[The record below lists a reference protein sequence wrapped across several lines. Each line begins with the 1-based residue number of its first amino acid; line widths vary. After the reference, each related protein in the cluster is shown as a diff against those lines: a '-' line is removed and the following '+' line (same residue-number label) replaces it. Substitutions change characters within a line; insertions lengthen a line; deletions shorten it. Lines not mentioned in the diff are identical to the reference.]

1 MIYLFRFQSLTVC
14 LRDTVFNWIYRI
26 FYYFYQP
33 SFWVMALPDF
43 MISV

>member
-14 LRDTVFNWIYRI
+14 LRDTAIDWFSESIV
-26 FYYFYQP
+26 YYHP
-33 SFWVMALPDF
+33 SFWVMALPDV